1 MSSPAVEPQSP
12 LRCELLPD
20 LASAREDWDR
30 LALSGDNV
38 FATWE
43 WASAWWRHHG
53 EDRPLG
59 LVGCRDQEGELVGI
73 LPMYLAS
80 RRPLRVVRLLGH
92 GAGDELGPVCAAKDR
107 AAVAAATRSALNLLD
122 SGWDAFVAENLP
134 GDAAWGSFGG
144 GAKLSRIPNPILEIG
159 GIGWDDYMASR
170 SGKFRQQVRRNE
182 RRLSSDHSLAYR
194 MTDDPARLEADLD
207 ALVDLHQARWGK
219 ESSGVFAGADARL
232 HREFAAAA
240 LERGWLRLWF
250 LELEGSPVAAR
261 LGYRFGGA
269 DVGYQSGRDPAWD
282 RFGVGFLLQVHTIRE
297 AMADGLDEYRFLRG
311 GEGYKDRFA
320 NADRGLETIVLTRG
334 LRGRAALAARRAS
347 LAIASRWKSEPW
359 AARDGA

>member
-1 MSSPAVEPQSP
+1 MSSPTAEANPP

-20 LASAREDWDR
+20 LSSAREDWDR

-53 EDRPLG
+53 EGRPLC
-59 LVGCRDQEGELVGI
+59 LVGCRNQEGELVGI
-73 LPMYLAS
+73 LPVYLAS

-92 GAGDELGPVCAAKDR
+92 GAGDELGPICAPRNR
-107 AAVAAATRSALNLLD
+107 AAVVAAARTGLDLLEP
-122 SGWDAFVAENLP
+122 GWDVFVAESLP
-134 GDAAWGSFGG
+134 GDAAWRAFEGG
-144 GAKLSRIPNPILEIG
+144 RQLSRIPNPVLEIG
-159 GIGWDDYMASR
+159 GISWDDYMASR

-182 RRLSSDHSLAYR
+182 RRLSRDHSLAYR
-194 MTDDPARLEADLD
+194 MTDDPAQLEADLD
-207 ALVDLHQARWGK
+207 TLVELHGARWGK

-297 AMADGLDEYRFLRG
+297 AMTDGIGEYRFLRG

-320 NADRGLETIVLTRG
+320 NADRGLETIVVPRG

-347 LAIASRWKSEPW
+347 LAIASRRKSEPW
-359 AARDGA
+359 AGRDGA